1 MADTEGI
8 KEPRLDIEVGKTKLT
23 LYVEQSVSSSIPAVW
38 INSSQGDIAVAYNR
52 SETISGQNVE
62 YAPPTDEER
71 IAFDLPTDITFH
83 VFTNED
89 QARAVAEQKLEGSAI
104 NNYIA
109 MHGGGWYGISEGSRT
124 TPAIYLDSS
133 NFEEIPSSISH
144 GIYQNGKAITPKI
157 KGTDVSRVMYNGKQ
171 IYPTVT
177 FEPYTL
183 QNVPNGVYIIDTD
196 NLLYPRANWD
206 TANNA
211 NAMGVAVIS
220 DNCRFV
226 ISKVQGERMEWGGY
240 GTLINDIVTTT
251 DPDAAKLD
259 YDGEG
264 NTDKIIA
271 QLGAENAPAANYC
284 KNTDGLFPDGRHGYL
299 PSLGEWNEA
308 YNNKAEVDACMSL
321 IDGDAIITNY
331 YYWSSTQYSAIVSRL
346 LAWSSGIVS
355 TGSKNSTAP
364 VRAFLSLKTSFTPD
378 EAPNG
383 VYVYST
389 DEKLYKP
396 EYWDAAN
403 NENAVGVAVIA
414 DSCRFAISKVQG
426 GNMEWGGNGIV
437 INDIVTTTNA
447 NTAKMDYDGKGN
459 TDKIIA
465 QLGAGNAPAANYCK
479 NTDGLFPDGRQGYL
493 GSLGEWQEAYN
504 NKSEVDACMSLIG
517 GAAIATDSTHWTSTQ
532 YSLSMA
538 WLLRWRDGFVDDYG
552 KFRTFRVRAFL
563 SLKTSY
569 TLDEAPNGVYVL
581 STDNMLYKKGGWDVA
596 NNANAVGVAVLSD
609 DCKFVISK
617 QEASGRMIWGSTG
630 TPSGCFMSSD
640 SSAALQDFAGKANT
654 DAVLSAYESEA
665 TAANYCRNTSGLFPD
680 GRQGYLPSLGE
691 WKTAYDNKTEV
702 AACMSLIGGTA
713 FQENWYWSSS
723 LYSSDNAWILYW
735 NTGYVDSDLRDN
747 EINYVRAVASL
758 DPVSYTPETAPNGVY
773 ICTNEGK
780 LYPKADWNQDNNDN
794 SVGVAIVTDNV
805 RLLIKKGIE
814 AKSNIPWSS
823 ALDGVDLPEISNGD
837 NADYNGMNNSAAI
850 RQAAPSENDTNNA
863 AWYCYSQTISV
874 NSKNINGY
882 LPAIGELLDI
892 YGNKSDIEDAL
903 TLIGSQTITE
913 SCGFGND
920 LYLYSSSE
928 ASASY
933 MTMLY
938 WNDGSSI
945 DAPKG
950 GSGGNTSI
958 LPIFPLSLPLNIY
971 TPETAPNGVYVY
983 STDGKLYKQDA
994 WDTANND
1001 NAVGVGVV
1009 ADECKF
1015 VISKQEASN
1024 AMIWGSEGTPA
1035 GCFMSTDQIA
1045 ALQDFA
1051 GKENTD
1057 AVLDAYGTEATAA
1070 DYCRNTSGLFP
1081 VVMQGYLPSLGE
1093 WKKMYDNKSEVT
1105 ACMSLIGGTA
1115 FTGSYYWS
1123 SSLYSSNRAWILNWN
1138 YGIVSYTGRASN
1150 DGSVRAIAPM
1160 S

>member
-8 KEPRLDIEVGKTKLT
+8 KEPRLDIEAGKTKLT

-71 IAFDLPTDITFH
+71 IAFDLATDITFH

-89 QARAVAEQKLEGSAI
+89 QARAVAEQGLEGSAI
-104 NNYIA
+104 SNYIT
-109 MHGGGWYGISEGSRT
+109 MHGGGWYGVSEGSRT

-157 KGTDVSRVMYNGKQ
+157 KGMDISRVMYNGKV

-220 DNCRFV
+220 DNCRFA
-226 ISKVQGERMEWGGY
+226 ISKVQGGDMEWGGY

-251 DPDAAKLD
+251 DTGSAKTD
-259 YDGEG
+259 YDGYG
-264 NTDKIIA
+264 NTNKIIS
-271 QLGAENAPAANYC
+271 QLGAENTFAANYC
-284 KNTDGLFPDGRHGYL
+284 KNT
-299 PSLGEWNEA
+299 S
-308 YNNKAEVDACMSL
+308 
-321 IDGDAIITNY
+321 
-331 YYWSSTQYSAIVSRL
+331 
-346 LAWSSGIVS
+346 
-355 TGSKNSTAP
+355 
-364 VRAFLSLKTSFTPD
+364 
-378 EAPNG
+378 
-383 VYVYST
+383 
-389 DEKLYKP
+389 
-396 EYWDAAN
+396 
-403 NENAVGVAVIA
+403 
-414 DSCRFAISKVQG
+414 
-426 GNMEWGGNGIV
+426 
-437 INDIVTTTNA
+437 
-447 NTAKMDYDGKGN
+447 
-459 TDKIIA
+459 
-465 QLGAGNAPAANYCK
+465 
-479 NTDGLFPDGRQGYL
+479 GLFPDGRQGYL
-493 GSLGEWQEAYN
+493 PSLGELQEAYN

-517 GAAIATDSTHWTSTQ
+517 GEAINTNYYHWTSTQ
-532 YSLSMA
+532 YSANYS
-538 WLLRWRDGFVDDYG
+538 WVLLWGDGNVGIDY
-552 KFRTFRVRAFL
+552 KYNTRPVRAFL

-569 TLDEAPNGVYVL
+569 TLDEAPNGVYIL
-581 STDNMLYKKGGWDVA
+581 STDNMLYKKEGWDAA
-596 NNANAVGVAVLSD
+596 NNANAVGVAVLTD
-609 DCKFVISK
+609 DCRFVISK
-617 QEASGRMIWGSTG
+617 QEAPDAMTWGSTG
-630 TPSGCFMSSD
+630 TPSGCFMNTD
-640 SSAALQDFAGKANT
+640 KSAALQDFAGKANT
-654 DAVLSAYESEA
+654 NAVITAYGENA
-665 TAANYCRNTSGLFPD
+665 NAAYYCRNTEGLFPD
-680 GRQGYLPSLGE
+680 GRKGYLPSSGE
-691 WKTAYDNKTEV
+691 WKAVYDNKSEV
-702 AACMSLIGGTA
+702 VACMSLIGGTS
-713 FQENWYWSSS
+713 FKNEYYWSSS
-723 LYSSDNAWILYW
+723 LADLYNAWLLDW
-735 NTGYVDSDLRDN
+735 TNGNVNSGARGYY
-747 EINYVRAVASL
+747 NYCVRAVASL
-758 DPVSYTPETAPNGVY
+758 DPASYTPETAPNGVY
-773 ICTNEGK
+773 ICTNDGK
-780 LYPKADWNQDNNDN
+780 LYPKADWNQDNNNN

-814 AKSNIPWSS
+814 AKNNIPWSS

-892 YGNKSDIEDAL
+892 YGNKSDIEEAL

-938 WNDGSSI
+938 WNDGSNI

-971 TPETAPNGVYVY
+971 TLETAPNGVYVY

-1015 VISKQEASN
+1015 VISKQEASGG
-1024 AMIWGSEGTPA
+1024 MIWGSEGTPA
-1035 GCFMSTDQIA
+1035 GCFMSTDQSA

-1051 GKENTD
+1051 GKENTN